1 MNTKKRINLAE
12 LDENIADMTRTAV
25 RIAERDGWNSPMYLA
40 ISKDIAKWRA
50 TRARIAARRRAA

>member
-1 MNTKKRINLAE
+1 MKTKKRINLAA

-25 RIAERDGWNSPMYLA
+25 RIAERDGWNSGLYLA

-50 TRARIAARRRAA
+50 TRARVLARRRG